1 MALVRIPFIGLI
13 FRPFVEQE
21 ISRECL
27 LGLLKQINPERNF
40 DGELMVFGAMNTRN
54 IEARYEFLIKGGYK
68 GPSSGEE
75 ADMAFSF
82 DGYLQDPPS
91 WLHTTEVRFFDDK
104 IPAVTAHKF
113 TNSQVYQLVDFHG
126 DYHGVKGYECDWE
139 PFIGKING

>member
-40 DGELMVFGAMNTRN
+40 DGELMVFGAMNTRD
-54 IEARYEFLIKGGYK
+54 IEARYKFLIKGGYK

-82 DGYLQDPPS
+82 DGYLQDPPG

-113 TNSQVYQLVDFHG
+113 TISQVYQLVDFNG

>member
-1 MALVRIPFIGLI
+1 MALVRIPYFGLI

-40 DGELMVFGAMNTRN
+40 DGELMVFGAMNTRD
-54 IEARYEFLIKGGYK
+54 IEARYEFLTKGGYK